1 MVSTIIF
8 FLGGGHGPPLSD
20 SPVKFGAIF
29 VDVKETHV
37 GRLDLLINVV
47 FTGKFLINQEKKRYV
62 VKNNSEKFN
71 KSSIGCL
78 SRYIVIRKSGLEP
91 SS

>member
-1 MVSTIIF
+1 M
-8 FLGGGHGPPLSD
+8 SD
-20 SPVKFGAIF
+20 LF
-29 VDVKETHV
+29 
-37 GRLDLLINVV
+37 DLLINVV
-47 FTGKFLINQEKKRYV
+47 ITGKFLINQERKRYV

-71 KSSIGCL
+71 KNTIGCL

>member
-1 MVSTIIF
+1 M
-8 FLGGGHGPPLSD
+8 LLPPFPLPPPSGSD
-20 SPVKFGAIF
+20 SPVKFSAIF
-29 VDVKETHV
+29 VDVKATYV

-47 FTGKFLINQEKKRYV
+47 FTGKFLINQKKKRYV

-71 KSSIGCL
+71 KNSTGCL
-78 SRYIVIRKSGLEP
+78 SRYILIRQTGLEP